1 MTWLSELRTWK
12 YNGIQINRLC
22 LYDEW
27 SYVLQNVR
35 HEYFYPFV
43 RAKCYLQKLWIGN
56 ISRLPHAQETR
67 DNKIQH
73 IVNVH
78 NQDADNASILFPGDK
93 LACCFICIDFFKYVF
108 KLFWINDTWK
118 ILLHSKLLSLV
129 NICCITLFV
138 PFLFFF
144 HLMLV
149 WVKISYLYIGL
160 VIFIYSQND
169 FHEP

>member
-108 KLFWINDTWK
+108 KLFLDKWYLEN
-118 ILLHSKLLSLV
+118 S
-129 NICCITLFV
+129 ITLAAKFSQHMLHHLV
-138 PFLFFF
+138 CSFSFFLSFDAS
-144 HLMLV
+144 M
-149 WVKISYLYIGL
+149 S
-160 VIFIYSQND
+160 
-169 FHEP
+169 